1 MADSRPDD
9 GVAVPWL
16 AGVVLAGIGAGLAVV
31 ALTFPWISVRTAPR
45 ASAFTLTVTSIERQ
59 GPTFAVL
66 LVLAAV
72 AAVIAFAA
80 ARRRVGIRWLL
91 VVVCA
96 PVPALTALFVG
107 LRANAADLGSR
118 LPSAGLDPERA
129 RPDLLVTPAQGL
141 VFYTTG
147 LLCLGLGVA
156 IAGVPAAT
164 RIPLA
169 TAPGPAPARRTP
181 ALRLTAL
188 VLAVPLV
195 VLSQALPWFEINT
208 TEGDLPAVVT
218 GWPAIYR
225 AGLIATLVLLVATAL
240 TTDWRRAT
248 LRTTALYVCGGL
260 YGVLLINAWLL
271 WDPSGIADRI
281 SAQRDGL
288 ALGVGYFAALAAV
301 PLLAVVVG
309 ARVTEEPDTEP
320 AASEPGEE
328 LATEGRAGLDSRAE
342 RESEAKPKP
351 GVEAVAEP
359 QAGSAPGAEP
369 AAEAQAE
376 PEPGARAGLAASPVP
391 GAKSAEPEPE
401 AGSVPGV
408 EPAAEGQA
416 GLDSQAELEPEAKPK
431 PGVEAAAEPQAG
443 SAPAVEPAA
452 EAQAEPKQPDPGRN
466 PEPQADPRAT
476 AGARPTQKGSEA

>member
-72 AAVIAFAA
+72 AAVVAFAA

-141 VFYTTG
+141 VFYTAG
-147 LLCLGLGVA
+147 LLFVGLGVA

-169 TAPGPAPARRTP
+169 PAPGPAPARRTP

-195 VLSQALPWFEINT
+195 VLSQALPWFEIDM
-208 TEGDLPAVVT
+208 TEGNLPPVVT

-225 AGLIATLVLLVATAL
+225 AGLIATLVLLVASVL
-240 TTDWRRAT
+240 TTGWR
-248 LRTTALYVCGGL
+248 
-260 YGVLLINAWLL
+260 
-271 WDPSGIADRI
+271 
-281 SAQRDGL
+281 
-288 ALGVGYFAALAAV
+288 
-301 PLLAVVVG
+301 
-309 ARVTEEPDTEP
+309 
-320 AASEPGEE
+320 
-328 LATEGRAGLDSRAE
+328 
-342 RESEAKPKP
+342 
-351 GVEAVAEP
+351 
-359 QAGSAPGAEP
+359 
-369 AAEAQAE
+369 
-376 PEPGARAGLAASPVP
+376 
-391 GAKSAEPEPE
+391 
-401 AGSVPGV
+401 
-408 EPAAEGQA
+408 
-416 GLDSQAELEPEAKPK
+416 
-431 PGVEAAAEPQAG
+431 
-443 SAPAVEPAA
+443 
-452 EAQAEPKQPDPGRN
+452 
-466 PEPQADPRAT
+466 
-476 AGARPTQKGSEA
+476 

>member
-45 ASAFTLTVTSIERQ
+45 ASAFTLTVTSVERQ

-72 AAVIAFAA
+72 GAVIAFAA

-96 PVPALTALFVG
+96 PVPALAALFVG

-118 LPSAGLDPERA
+118 LPSAGLDPEQA

-141 VFYTTG
+141 VFYTAG
-147 LLCLGLGVA
+147 LLFLGLGVA

-164 RIPLA
+164 RIRLA
-169 TAPGPAPARRTP
+169 SAPGPAPARRTP

-188 VLAVPLV
+188 
-195 VLSQALPWFEINT
+195 PWFEIDT

-240 TTDWRRAT
+240 TTGWRRAT

-271 WDPSGIADRI
+271 WDPSGIANRI
-281 SAQRDGL
+281 SAQRDEL
-288 ALGVGYFAALAAV
+288 ALGMGYFAALAAV

-309 ARVTEEPDTEP
+309 PRVTEEPEAEP

-328 LATEGRAGLDSRAE
+328 LAAVGQAGLDSRAE
-342 RESEAKPKP
+342 
-351 GVEAVAEP
+351 
-359 QAGSAPGAEP
+359 
-369 AAEAQAE
+369 
-376 PEPGARAGLAASPVP
+376 
-391 GAKSAEPEPE
+391 
-401 AGSVPGV
+401 
-408 EPAAEGQA
+408 
-416 GLDSQAELEPEAKPK
+416 LEPVAQPK
-431 PGVEAAAEPQAG
+431 PGVEAAAEPQAEPVPG
-443 SAPAVEPAA
+443 AGPAI
-452 EAQAEPKQPDPGRN
+452 EAQAGRVSGAGPAADGRAGPEPGAKPEARAGVAASPVPGAKPAESEPNPEPENN
-466 PEPQADPRAT
+466 PEPQADPRAV
-476 AGARPTQKGSEA
+476 AGARPAQEGAEA